1 MIKLKNILFEAPETS
16 FTAELIDF
24 NKSSLT
30 AGQMIFDYIRS
41 HEKFVPFTY
50 DDKAGYPP
58 KPYDKSKG
66 APIGRLTIGYGT
78 TNTQH
83 AFPDNK
89 ITKLEAE
96 RISANDINEAAKC
109 IRRWQSDAKA
119 GDANQRKLT
128 INMYRAMIDFV
139 YNNGCSLSR
148 NGKVFE
154 LIEQGEYK
162 SAYVTIKNGEWGHP
176 ERRNTTAELFAK
188 DGFPHKFIN
197 KHKTQFIGNFKTK

>member
-1 MIKLKNILFEAPETS
+1 MIKLKNIFFEAPESS
-16 FTAELIDF
+16 FTGELIDF

-96 RISANDINEAAKC
+96 RISANDINEALVYMDNPAKK
-109 IRRWQSDAKA
+109 AKA
-119 GDANQRKLT
+119 D
-128 INMYRAMIDFV
+128 
-139 YNNGCSLSR
+139 
-148 NGKVFE
+148 
-154 LIEQGEYK
+154 EYK
-162 SAYVTIKNGEWGHP
+162 
-176 ERRNTTAELFAK
+176 
-188 DGFPHKFIN
+188 HKL
-197 KHKTQFIGNFKTK
+197 KAAMSTK